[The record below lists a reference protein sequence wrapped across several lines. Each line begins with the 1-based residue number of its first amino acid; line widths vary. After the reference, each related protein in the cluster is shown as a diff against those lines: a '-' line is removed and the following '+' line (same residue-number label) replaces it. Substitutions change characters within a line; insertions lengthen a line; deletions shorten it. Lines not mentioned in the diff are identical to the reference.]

1 MITLIL
7 IIITAALHLF
17 FLTRDEHMGFAHALR
32 KGAGSV
38 VVFLMSIAVIWPVAA
53 LLSYHMRV
61 SSDSLS
67 FSGHNFEEDMC
78 YFNACPYAPNLTARP
93 LLRPSLFLS
102 FLSEYHY

>member
-17 FLTRDEHMGFAHALR
+17 FLTRDEHMSFAHALR

-61 SSDSLS
+61 SSD
-67 FSGHNFEEDMC
+67 FFIIFRTQFRERHV
-78 YFNACPYAPNLTARP
+78 
-93 LLRPSLFLS
+93 LF
-102 FLSEYHY
+102 